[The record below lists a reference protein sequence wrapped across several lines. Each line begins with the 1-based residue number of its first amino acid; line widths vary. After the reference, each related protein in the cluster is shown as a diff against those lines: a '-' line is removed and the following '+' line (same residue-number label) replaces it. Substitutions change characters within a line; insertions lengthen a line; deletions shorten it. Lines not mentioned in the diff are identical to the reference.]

1 MSAGWTL
8 VVMAVCVAVGWFLGA
23 HFTELDVIERRK
35 VRRIHDAAERE
46 GRVAR

>member
-8 VVMAVCVAVGWFLGA
+8 VLMAVCTTVGWLLGT

-35 VRRIHDAAERE
+35 VRRIHEAAVRDD
-46 GRVAR
+46 RVAR